1 MNRRT
6 AILALLVA
14 PMAEATAEP
23 AVVAGTKPAEL
34 TLDLSRWSGV
44 TVKYPGRPDLRITAK
59 EIYEALGDA

>member
-14 PMAEATAEP
+14 PMAEATAG
-23 AVVAGTKPAEL
+23 AVAPGTKPAEL

-44 TVKYPGRPDLRITAK
+44 TVRMSGRPDIQITAR
-59 EIYEALGDA
+59 EIYEALK